1 MPGSDGPL
9 ANVRV
14 LDLTRVL
21 AGPTATQILG
31 DLGADVIKVERPGV
45 GDDTRG
51 WGPPYLTDAA
61 GRETG
66 ESAYFLSA
74 NRNKRSVTIDL
85 GQAEGCA
92 LVRRLARRSDVLI
105 ENFKV
110 GDMARFGLG
119 WQHLHGEM
127 PGLVYCSISGFGQT
141 GPYAAQAG
149 YDFLIQGLGG
159 IMSITGAADGPP
171 TKVGVAVADIVCGLY
186 AATAVL
192 AALRH
197 RDATGRGQYI
207 DLALLDTQVAWLAN
221 QAMNY
226 LIGGSAPG
234 RLGNAHPNIVPYQ
247 SFPTADG
254 SIIVAVGNDTQFAR
268 FAAVLQAGEW
278 ASDPR
283 FARNADRVRN
293 RAILVPLIEARLA
306 VRPSRHWLAA
316 LAQENVPA
324 GPVNDIAQ
332 VFADP
337 QVRHRGMAVSMPH
350 PAAGP
355 AGVPLVADPINLSD
369 TPVSYRRPPPRL
381 GEHTE
386 EVLQEVLD
394 LNATECADLRHRG
407 IV

>member
-1 MPGSDGPL
+1 MPETKGPL

-14 LDLTRVL
+14 LDLTRIL

-31 DLGADVIKVERPGV
+31 DLGADVIKVERPGA

-51 WGPPYLTDAA
+51 WGPPYLVDAA

-85 GQAEGCA
+85 GQPEGCA
-92 LVRRLARRSDVLI
+92 LVRRLAARCDVLV

-119 WQHLHGEM
+119 WPELHAAL

-171 TKVGVAVADIVCGLY
+171 MKVGVAVADIVCGLY

-197 RDATGRGQYI
+197 RDATGRGQLI

-226 LIGGSAPG
+226 LIGGETPG
-234 RLGNAHPNIVPYQ
+234 RMGNAHPNIVPYQ

-254 SIIVAVGNDTQFAR
+254 TIIVAVGNDAQFAR
-268 FAAVLQAGEW
+268 FAAALQAAEW
-278 ASDPR
+278 AGDRR

-293 RAILVPLIEARLA
+293 RAVLVPLIEARLA
-306 VRPSRHWLAA
+306 MRTSAHWLAA
-316 LAQENVPA
+316 LAAAAVPA

-337 QVRHRGMAVSMPH
+337 QVRHRGMAVTLPH
-350 PAAGP
+350 PATGP
-355 AGVPLVADPINLSD
+355 GGVPQVADPIRLSE
-369 TPVSYRRPPPRL
+369 TPVTYRRPPPRL
-381 GEHTE
+381 GEQTE
-386 EVLQEVLD
+386 EVLREVLD
-394 LNATECADLRHRG
+394 LNAAECAALRHRG

>member
-31 DLGADVIKVERPGV
+31 DLGADVIKVERPGA

-51 WGPPYLTDAA
+51 WGPPYLADAA

-85 GQAEGCA
+85 GHAEGRA
-92 LVRRLARRSDVLI
+92 LVRGLARRSDVLI

-119 WQHLHGEM
+119 WQQLHGET

-226 LIGGSAPG
+226 LVGGAAPG

-254 SIIVAVGNDTQFAR
+254 SIIVAVGNDPQFAR
-268 FAAVLQAGEW
+268 FAAVLEAAEW
-278 ASDPR
+278 AGDPR

-316 LAQENVPA
+316 LAAETVPA

-337 QVRHRGMAVSMPH
+337 QVRHRGMAVRMPH

-355 AGVPLVADPINLSD
+355 AGVPLVADPINLSE
-369 TPVSYRRPPPRL
+369 TPVSYRRAPPRL